1 MNPITLVFL
10 LVLALGVLL
19 YYRRLPVALRGPFR
33 LKALVA
39 VALFGLALLALTHR
53 LYLLGALFALLVPF
67 IRHLLPWLLRSL
79 PFLAGWYRRRQQRRG
94 HNGGKSGG
102 QRSRVAAEVLA
113 MELDHDSG
121 AMTGQVL
128 TGPMAGRDLADLQQ
142 QEFLD
147 LLSYCRQ
154 TDTDSARLLE
164 SYLDKRFGDSWRADD
179 VGGQQESEQSTTNHS
194 GAMSDA
200 EAYEILGLNAGA
212 DRDAIIQA
220 HRRLMQKL
228 HPDHGGSAY
237 LAARINAARAHLLE
251 RN

>member
-1 MNPITLVFL
+1 MNPITLMFL

-19 YYRRLPVALRGPFR
+19 YYRRLPAAQRGPFR
-33 LKALVA
+33 IKALVA
-39 VALFGLALLALTHR
+39 LAIFGLIFLALTQR

-67 IRHLLPWLLRSL
+67 MRHLLPWLLRSL
-79 PFLAGWYRRRQQRRG
+79 PFLAGWYRRRQQRQ
-94 HNGGKSGG
+94 GKAGGG
-102 QRSRVAAEVLA
+102 QRSRVAGEVVE

-121 AMTGQVL
+121 AMSGRVL
-128 TGPMAGRDLADLQQ
+128 TGPLANRDLADLQK

-164 SYLDKRFGDSWRADD
+164 SYLDKRFGDAWRADD
-179 VGGQQESEQSTTNHS
+179 TQNQGEAEQPSSNHN
-194 GAMSDA
+194 GALSDA
-200 EAYEILGLNAGA
+200 EAYEILGLDAGA

>member
-1 MNPITLVFL
+1 MNPITLMFL

-19 YYRRLPVALRGPFR
+19 YYRRLPAAQRGPFR

-39 VALFGLALLALTHR
+39 LAIFGLVFMALTQR

-67 IRHLLPWLLRSL
+67 MRHLLPWLLRSL
-79 PFLAGWYRRRQQRRG
+79 PFLAGWYRRRQQRQG
-94 HNGGKSGG
+94 ATGG
-102 QRSRVAAEVLA
+102 QRSRVAGEVVA

-128 TGPMAGRDLADLQQ
+128 TGAMAGRDLADLQQ

-179 VGGQQESEQSTTNHS
+179 VGGQQDSEQSTTNHS
-194 GAMSDA
+194 GAISDA

-237 LAARINAARAHLLE
+237 LAARINAARAQLLE
-251 RN
+251 RSD

>member
-1 MNPITLVFL
+1 MNPITLMFL

-19 YYRRLPVALRGPFR
+19 YYRRLPAAQRGPFR
-33 LKALVA
+33 IKALVA
-39 VALFGLALLALTHR
+39 LAIFGLVFLALTQR

-67 IRHLLPWLLRSL
+67 MRHLLPWLLRSL
-79 PFLAGWYRRRQQRRG
+79 PFLAGWYRRRQQRQG
-94 HNGGKSGG
+94 TGGG
-102 QRSRVAAEVLA
+102 QRSRVAGEVVA

-164 SYLDKRFGDSWRADD
+164 SYLDKRFGDAWRADD

-194 GAMSDA
+194 GAISDA
-200 EAYEILGLNAGA
+200 EAYEILGLDSGA

-237 LAARINAARAHLLE
+237 LAARINAARAQLLE
-251 RN
+251 RD